1 MTKYFNQYKLA
12 ALCRPWLPGIVLLIA
27 ALALPGS
34 GRAVS
39 ISVVDGAG
47 NPVSG
52 FRWLVEEDTTT
63 ITTPGA
69 QVADSVSLVIHKSYA
84 PVVTNGHTDSSSA
97 TINLPAGRYI
107 VSVLPDSGHTL
118 SAAIITN
125 GQSSVT
131 VTVNAHPVPTAQIS
145 ILVFADHNPINN
157 VYDAEESGLAGFKI
171 MLADL
176 GGSLST
182 DAYGNPLGTTYQQ
195 DAEGNFITDADG
207 NYAVAMMGSGVI
219 SSGTNGEAIV
229 KYLAPGKYGVT
240 VAPPPGTDWVQ
251 TSTIEGTP
259 TIDAWVKA
267 NEPSVFV
274 EGFGGGFKHV
284 VFGFT
289 SPTQTVWATN
299 PPPVA
304 ASNGRIR
311 GKLVYNHFSK
321 PPKTQ
326 GFYPGEAVPDGWIGL
341 NDLAAATK
349 GLYAAECGM
358 DGSFIITNVPP
369 GEYQLVTWDKPL
381 DALFGINTVMVSN
394 GADLNLGNVFC
405 FRWFGALEGYV
416 FYDTNENGFRDP
428 GEAGI
433 MGQAINLRFRDGTM
447 YQTRLTEPDGSYSFS
462 EVFPFFKWLVAEVDF
477 ARYKATGMTAV
488 TDDGGEVLPDNGWAM
503 PSRNKLTPQPQVD
516 MDTNSASYGQPVI
529 NPNTGNNLS
538 RTETGPVLTQAMM
551 LFLNQINVIEW
562 GKKDYAPGENGGIS
576 GIVYYDTTRAE
587 DDPTDSVGEP
597 WEPGVPRVQV
607 NLYSD
612 ADGNGVIDDINGN
625 GIVDLADID
634 NYPFGWQSGETEKGP
649 EDVDRN
655 GSGVF
660 DPGDAI
666 NIVHADSW
674 DDSPPTGSIMTNAPV
689 IHGQR
694 VTPGFDGFG
703 TWNQVRPGV
712 FDGGYAFGSYFPKG
726 MTNGAAEV
734 DGLPAGYYIVEAAA
748 PPSYEHFKS
757 QDKNVDFGDS
767 YQPSKQLVPPV
778 ASPTCVGDAYV
789 VPAELSLFPGVAAPL
804 AGQTLRMPDRK
815 HILLQ
820 DGKNA
825 GVNFF
830 LFTPVPKA
838 ARAVGFVNNDLAA
851 EFDPTSP
858 VFGEKAAPA
867 WLPVA
872 FEDYA
877 GNEILRVYTD
887 EFGGYNA
894 LLPSTF
900 TVNVPSPSGVS
911 PNMLTLVLNKPTMPD
926 PNHPGERIMDPF
938 HNPNYSVT
946 PWTFHYYPATV
957 SYLDTPLVPV
967 ASFVGDRYRVLD
979 IEAPTRTPLIHEVYG
994 PAGGAV
1000 VGSATDVVTIVSV
1013 GPLSVPNPDYYLTTT
1028 NSEPAYIIRDYGFG
1042 IVQGIATVG
1051 TTPLTILSW
1060 ADGVIQARV
1069 PPGTPSGQLR
1079 VRRAD
1084 SGLISRMGVILTVN
1098 ESGATVRHVFP
1109 ASYPAHPIQ
1118 DAVDAAA
1125 PGDLILVH
1133 PGTYDENVVLWKPV
1147 RLQGSG
1153 SPSTLI
1159 NANPAPSERI
1169 TAWHT
1174 KVQGLLGTPGTDPFA
1189 AMECPGVLVLGTVAG
1204 YPFGPASSARID
1216 GFTLYGS
1223 LMGGG
1228 VYVYQNVTNLHI
1240 GNNRIQGNQGEY
1252 GGGIGAWQPDTAVSG
1267 NNAGLL
1273 IHDNY
1278 IVKNG
1283 GISGGGGISIFN
1295 GCPNYVITNNYI
1307 VGNLSRNN
1315 GAGICHY
1322 GLCTNST
1329 IANNQVAA
1337 NEVFYGVNVNGAGG
1351 GIYAGGELVPGG
1363 ISAGAGTLT
1372 IANNLIQG
1380 NLAGGNN
1387 GGGIAAERFNGQDVI
1402 GNPGATGSWHA
1413 LYILNNMIVNNVA
1426 GYGGGGISLQDV
1438 CRSFIVNNTIVN
1450 NDSTA
1455 TARLA
1460 FEAGSLNSTPQG
1472 AGIVS
1477 HLHSAAITN
1486 ASDQAY
1492 ADPVIDDCILRHNRS
1507 FYNDASFNN
1516 NAGGLATNTAMPYWD
1531 LQVAGLP
1538 NARLRAYNCLMTDP
1552 TGYDASNRSGNP
1564 RLYASYFNQL
1574 TIATILDE
1582 AGNNISV
1589 KINPIGIRGDYHLK
1603 AASPAIGQGAGR
1615 YLGSF
1620 PMLNRDFDG
1629 EARPTGAAPDIGAD
1643 EYVDGN
1649 GNGIPD
1655 YWEQTYGI
1663 TITSTSDADGDLFR
1677 DIDEYRAGTDP
1688 KDAESL
1694 LRILGFELLD
1704 GGAMRLQWQS
1714 VWGKRYGISRA
1725 GALDGTGYSLIS
1737 TNLPADQPLNTAD
1750 IMPGDASHAY
1760 FRIELDENDDDII
1773 FSP

>member
-1 MTKYFNQYKLA
+1 MKKYFNSYTLA
-12 ALCRPWLPGIVLLIA
+12 AVFRQWMLSIFLLITV
-27 ALALPGS
+27 LALPEL

-39 ISVVDGAG
+39 IAVVDGDG

-63 ITTPGA
+63 VTTPGA

-84 PVVTNGHTDSSSA
+84 PVVTNGHTDSSST
-97 TINLPAGRYI
+97 TINLPDGRYI
-107 VSVLPDSGHTL
+107 VSVMPDSGHTL
-118 SAAIITN
+118 NAAVITN
-125 GQSSVT
+125 AQSSVT
-131 VTVNAHPVPTAQIS
+131 VTVNAYPVPTAQIS
-145 ILVFADHNPINN
+145 VLVFADHNPINN
-157 VYDAEESGLAGFKI
+157 IYDAEESGLSEFKI

-195 DAEGNFITDADG
+195 DGDGNFITDSDG
-207 NYAVAMMGSGVI
+207 NYVINMMGSGVI
-219 SSGTNGEAIV
+219 TSAPDGSALV

-240 VAPPPGTDWVQ
+240 VIPPAGTDWIQ

-267 NEPSVFV
+267 NEPTVFI

-284 VFGFT
+284 AFGFV
-289 SPTQTVWATN
+289 SPSQVTWATN

-304 ASNGRIR
+304 TANGRIR

-326 GFYPGEAVPDGWIGL
+326 GFFPGETVSDGWIGL
-341 NDLAAATK
+341 NDPAAVSK
-349 GLYAAECGM
+349 GLYAAECAM

-369 GEYQLVTWDKPL
+369 GTYQLVTWDKPL
-381 DALFGINTVMVSN
+381 DALWGINTVTVTN
-394 GADLNLGNVFC
+394 GADLNLGNVLC
-405 FRWFGALEGYV
+405 FRWFGTLEGSV
-416 FYDTNENGFRDP
+416 FYDTNENGFRDT
-428 GEAGI
+428 GETGI
-433 MGQAINLRFRDGTM
+433 QGQALNLRFRDGTI

-477 ARYKATGMTAV
+477 ARYKATGMTTV
-488 TDDGGEVLPDNGWAM
+488 IDDGGEVLPDNGWTM
-503 PSRNKLTPQPQVD
+503 PSRNKFTPQPQID
-516 MDTNSASYGQPVI
+516 MDTNSAAYGQPII

-538 RTETGPVLTQAMM
+538 RTETGPVLLQAIM

-562 GKKDYAPGENGGIS
+562 GKKDYATGENGGIS
-576 GIVYYDTTRAE
+576 GIIYYDTTRAE
-587 DDPTDSVGEP
+587 DDPTDAVGEA

-612 ADGNGVIDDINGN
+612 ANGNGVIDDINGN
-625 GIVDLADID
+625 GIIDLADID
-634 NYPFGWQSGETEKGP
+634 NYPFGWQSGESAKGP

-655 GSGVF
+655 GNGVF
-660 DPGDAI
+660 DPGDVI
-666 NIVHADSW
+666 NIAHSDSW
-674 DDSPPTGSIMTNAPV
+674 DDSPPTGSILTNAPV

-712 FDGGYAFGSYFPKG
+712 FDGGYAFASYYPNG
-726 MTNGAAEV
+726 MANGAIEV
-734 DGLPAGYYIVEAAA
+734 EGLPAGYYIVEAAA

-767 YQPSKQLVPPV
+767 YQPSQQLVPPI

-804 AGQTLRMPDRK
+804 AGQTLRGPDRK
-815 HILLQ
+815 QILLQ

-830 LFTPVPKA
+830 LFTHVPKA

-872 FEDYA
+872 FQDYA
-877 GNEILRVYTD
+877 GHEILRVYLD

-911 PNMLTLVLNKPTMPD
+911 PNMLTLIINDPTMPD
-926 PNHPGERIMDPF
+926 PNHPGTRIMDPF

-957 SYLDTPLVPV
+957 SYLDTPIVPL
-967 ASFVGDRYRVLD
+967 ASFVGDRYRILD
-979 IEAPTRTPLIHEVYG
+979 VEPPTRTPVIHAAYG
-994 PAGGAV
+994 PSGGAV
-1000 VGSATDVVTIVSV
+1000 LGSATDIVTIVSV

-1028 NSEPAYIIRDYGFG
+1028 NSEPAYITRDYGFG
-1042 IVQGIATVG
+1042 AVQGVVTLGA
-1051 TTPLTILSW
+1051 TPLTILSW
-1060 ADGVIQARV
+1060 TDGTIQARV
-1069 PPGTPSGQLR
+1069 PPGAPSGQLR
-1079 VRRAD
+1079 VRRGD

-1098 ESGATVRHVFP
+1098 ESGATVRHVYP

-1118 DAVDAAA
+1118 DAIDAAA

-1133 PGTYDENVVLWKPV
+1133 SGTYDENVILWKPV

-1159 NANPAPSERI
+1159 NANPTPSERI
-1169 TAWHT
+1169 TAWHA

-1189 AMECPGVLVLGTVAG
+1189 AMECPGVLTLGTVPG
-1204 YPFGPASSARID
+1204 YPFGQTNSARID
-1216 GFTLYGS
+1216 GFTIYSS
-1223 LMGGG
+1223 LLGGG
-1228 VYVYQNVTNLHI
+1228 VYVYQNVTNFHI
-1240 GNNRIQGNQGEY
+1240 GNNRIQGNQGQY
-1252 GGGIGAWQPDTAVSG
+1252 GGGIGVWQPDTAVSG
-1267 NNAGLL
+1267 NNAALL
-1273 IHDNY
+1273 IHDNH

-1295 GCPNYVITNNYI
+1295 GCPNYVVTNNFI
-1307 VGNLSRNN
+1307 VGNLTRNN

-1322 GLCTNST
+1322 GLCTNSV
-1329 IANNQVAA
+1329 IANNQIAA

-1351 GIYAGGELVPGG
+1351 GIFVGGELVPGG
-1363 ISAGAGTLT
+1363 ASAGAGTVT
-1372 IANNLIQG
+1372 ISHNLIQG

-1387 GGGIAAERFNGQDVI
+1387 GGGIATELFNGQDVI
-1402 GNPGATGSWHA
+1402 NNPGSTNDWYA
-1413 LYILNNMIVNNVA
+1413 LYILNNMIVNNVS

-1438 CRSFIVNNTIVN
+1438 CRLFIINNTIVN
-1450 NDSTA
+1450 NDSAA
-1455 TARLA
+1455 TAHLA
-1460 FEAGSLNSTPQG
+1460 FEPGALNSTPQG

-1486 ASDQAY
+1486 ASGQAY
-1492 ADPVIDDCILRHNRS
+1492 ADPVIEDCVLRNNRS
-1507 FYNDASFNN
+1507 FYNDASLNN
-1516 NAGGLATNTAMPYWD
+1516 GAGGLATNTAMPYWD

-1538 NARLRAYNCLMTDP
+1538 NAKLRPYSCLMTDP

-1564 RLYASYFNQL
+1564 RLYASYVNQL
-1574 TIATILDE
+1574 TIATVLDE
-1582 AGNNISV
+1582 AGNNISL
-1589 KINPIGIRGDYHLK
+1589 KLNPIGIRGDYHLK

-1615 YLGSF
+1615 YLNTFTNLHADIDS
-1620 PMLNRDFDG
+1620 
-1629 EARPTGAAPDIGAD
+1629 EARPTGSAPDIGAD
-1643 EYVDGN
+1643 EYVDSN

-1655 YWEQTYGI
+1655 YWEQLYGI
-1663 TITSTSDADGDLFR
+1663 NMTSTSDADGDLFR
-1677 DIDEYRAGTDP
+1677 DIDEYKAGTDP
-1688 KDAESL
+1688 RDPESL
-1694 LRILGFELLD
+1694 LRIRGFERQAD
-1704 GGAMRLQWQS
+1704 GAWRLQWQS
-1714 VWGKRYGISRA
+1714 VWGKRYGISRVS
-1725 GALDGTGYSLIS
+1725 ALDGTSYISVS
-1737 TNLPADQPLNTAD
+1737 TNQIADQPLNTID
-1750 IMPGDASHAY
+1750 NLRGVSEQAY
-1760 FRIELDENDDDII
+1760 FRIELEETDEDA
-1773 FSP
+1773 FFAP